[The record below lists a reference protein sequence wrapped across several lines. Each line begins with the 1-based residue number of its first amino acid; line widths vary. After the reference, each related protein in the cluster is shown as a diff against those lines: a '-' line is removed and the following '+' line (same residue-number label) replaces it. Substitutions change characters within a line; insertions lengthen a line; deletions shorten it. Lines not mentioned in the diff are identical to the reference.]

1 MMTTQMTAD
10 ASDRKSKAT
19 EMLAARRVR
28 ARSGWSSFLQL
39 GVLMTVAATLS
50 LDVSGAASQNAPGTT
65 TVPLPGSCLELSHSY
80 EKIAALLESIHNHS
94 TAGAYNTLGVLYAEA
109 DRIPCAIASFED
121 ALKLDNQNW
130 EVHYNLA
137 LALLRKS
144 NRSQAL
150 RELQTATQQKPD
162 SVSSHFA
169 LGSILADEKK
179 LEQAEE
185 QFRSALKIDPH
196 FAPGAVKL
204 GEVLIAE
211 GKPQAAVA
219 CLENARKQAL
229 TADQTESL
237 QSALAAAYVENG
249 DLEKALRT
257 LQDLLA
263 VQPDSA
269 HAHLSLAMLY
279 ARKHQAPSDEQ
290 AAVGEFREAL
300 RLDGEMH
307 SARIG
312 LGKTLISL
320 RQYSDAI
327 PVLTEYTHRQPKDA
341 QGFLAL
347 GLAYRSLNKSEAA
360 VDAFQQ
366 GVVLDP
372 RDAAIRFNLGMQL
385 ANAGKIAAAIPQL
398 EAAERI
404 NPPDLSTHSELALL
418 FEKSGNEQ
426 RARIERAKVNALKS
440 TGQKEAALAK
450 FYDEASQYLSIG
462 NARAAAESYRKALQ
476 LKPRDARLHY
486 NLSLALER
494 LGHVSAE
501 RKELERTV
509 ELDPSLAAAQ
519 DQLGLLALR
528 SGQQAEAERLFK
540 KTLAIDP
547 KFAEAE
553 SNLGVLYSQHSKN
566 ADAARLFQ
574 QAIESDPKYAKA
586 YVNLGLLMAQ
596 QGNFSEAEQKFR
608 AAIQL
613 DSGYADAYAALGMLQ
628 AKTGRGVDAVTSFRK
643 AVTLEPTSAQAHLN
657 LGIALVDQFDRPHG
671 FKEFS
676 EAARLNPKLASA
688 HYNLG
693 RFFFETGK
701 YEDADNEL
709 KTAIRIQPDYA
720 GALYFLALTAKQEN
734 EPERS
739 TALLEKVVA
748 LQPDN
753 ADAQYLLGQ
762 SLEHSSD
769 TPGAIQH
776 WKAAVQA
783 DPNNS
788 SALYNL
794 ARSLKRVN
802 APEAEQYQTRLDALQ
817 KRQQISDR
825 VSELGNEALE
835 AANAQNWPQAVEQMN
850 EAIQLCGDCPQS
862 AHLHKNL
869 GLFYGRTGNVAKAKK
884 ELQTTLQLTPN
895 DTDAQNALAT
905 LERAQD

>member
-1 MMTTQMTAD
+1 
-10 ASDRKSKAT
+10 
-19 EMLAARRVR
+19 
-28 ARSGWSSFLQL
+28 
-39 GVLMTVAATLS
+39 MTVAATLC
-50 LDVSGAASQNAPGTT
+50 LDVPSAASQNAPGTT
-65 TVPLPGSCLELSHSY
+65 PVPLPGSCLQLSHSS

-109 DRIPCAIASFED
+109 DRMPCAIAAFED

-137 LALLRKS
+137 LALLRKA
-144 NRSQAL
+144 NRSQAV
-150 RELQTATQQKPD
+150 RELQTAIQQKPD

-169 LGSILADEKK
+169 LGSVLEDEKN
-179 LEQAEE
+179 LEEAEE
-185 QFRSALKIDPH
+185 QFRSALKIDPG
-196 FAPGAVKL
+196 FTPGAVKL
-204 GEVLIAE
+204 SEVLIAE
-211 GKPQAAVA
+211 GKPQAAIA
-219 CLENARKQAL
+219 CLENARTQGL
-229 TADQTESL
+229 PADQMESL
-237 QSALAAAYVENG
+237 QSALAAAYAENRE
-249 DLEKALRT
+249 LEKALKT
-257 LQDLLA
+257 LQEFVA
-263 VQPDSA
+263 AHPDSA
-269 HAHLSLAMLY
+269 HGHLSLGLLY
-279 ARKHQAPSDEQ
+279 ARKHESPGEDEQ
-290 AAVGEFREAL
+290 AAVKEFREAL
-300 RLDGEMH
+300 RLDGGMD
-307 SARIG
+307 SARIA
-312 LGKTLISL
+312 LGKTLISAQ
-320 RQYSDAI
+320 QYSDAI
-327 PVLTEYTHRQPKDA
+327 PVLTEYTRRRPKDA
-341 QGFLAL
+341 QGFHAL
-347 GLAYRSLNKSEAA
+347 GLAYLGLNKSEAA
-360 VDAFQQ
+360 VDAFQR
-366 GVVLDP
+366 GVALDP
-372 RDAAIRFNLGMQL
+372 HDPALRFNLGMQL
-385 ANAGKIAAAIPQL
+385 ANAGKITAAISQL

-404 NPPDLSTHSELALL
+404 NPSDPATHSELALL
-418 FEKSGNEQ
+418 FEKSGNEEP
-426 RARIERAKVNALKS
+426 ARSERAKVNALKS
-440 TGQKEAALAK
+440 TGEKEAAVAK
-450 FYDEASQYLSIG
+450 SYNEASQDLSTG
-462 NARAAAESYRKALQ
+462 NAGAAARSYRKALQ

-486 NLSLALER
+486 NLSLALDR
-494 LGHVSAE
+494 LGDVSAE

-509 ELDPSLAAAQ
+509 ELDPKLAAAQ

-528 SGQQAEAERLFK
+528 SGQQANAERLFK

-547 KFAEAE
+547 TFAEAQ
-553 SNLGVLYSQHSKN
+553 SNLGVLYSQQGKN

-628 AKTGRGVDAVTSFRK
+628 AKTGRGADAVTSFRK
-643 AVTLEPTSAQAHLN
+643 AVTLEPTTAQAHLN
-657 LGIALVDQFDRPHG
+657 LGIALVDQFDRPDG
-671 FKEFS
+671 FREFS

-701 YEDADNEL
+701 YEDADGEL

-734 EPERS
+734 QAERS
-739 TALLEKVVA
+739 TALLQKVVA

-762 SLEHSSD
+762 SLEHSGD

-783 DPNNS
+783 DANNS

-794 ARSLKRVN
+794 ARVLKKAN
-802 APEAEQYQTRLDALQ
+802 APEADQYQTRLDALQ

-869 GLFYGRTGNVAKAKK
+869 GLFYRRTGNIGEAKK
-884 ELQTTLQLTPN
+884 ELRTTLQLTPN
-895 DTDAQNALAT
+895 DIDAQNALAT
-905 LERAQD
+905 LEHPQE